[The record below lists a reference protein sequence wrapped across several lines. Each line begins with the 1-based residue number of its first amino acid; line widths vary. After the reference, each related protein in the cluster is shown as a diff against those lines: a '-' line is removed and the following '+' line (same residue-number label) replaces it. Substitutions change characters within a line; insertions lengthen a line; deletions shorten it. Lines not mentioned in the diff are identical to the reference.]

1 MHLVGDALL
10 SSAATDRTGLGI
22 GLLLSFLKQQP
33 QHQVPLMLIPVVL
46 MPLMS
51 NEVDHHQQLGSSN
64 ALLLQRQHQLI
75 QESLCIPRC
84 CLDLSKQD
92 ASHQYLRQRQ
102 QSLREDQN
110 MEKTD
115 LLLYSL
121 APHLQ
126 KQHQINGGLT
136 LNHRLMQ

>member
-1 MHLVGDALL
+1 M
-10 SSAATDRTGLGI
+10 SSGSTDRTGLGI
-22 GLLLSFLKQQP
+22 GLLLSFFNQQL
-33 QHQVPLMLIPVVL
+33 QQQVLLTWIPVVL
-46 MPLMS
+46 MPLLS
-51 NEVDHHQQLGSSN
+51 NEADHHWQWGSSN